1 MSPNNRSRLAVMVEV
16 TGSWLVLHL
25 LTSSLVTWATYG
37 IRTMRRKKFLKGDLG
52 IHIFLGA
59 LFGGELPS

>member
-1 MSPNNRSRLAVMVEV
+1 MVEV

-59 LFGGELPS
+59 LFWGELPS